1 MTKLNTTTRVLAT
14 AFFLALASYAT
25 PSAADPSRTAS
36 AEERA
41 ACTPD
46 VFRLC
51 ASEIPNVTRIIG
63 CMKRNRPKLSP
74 KCAAVFNVRAGKE
87 TATRSISAP
96 AAN

>member
-1 MTKLNTTTRVLAT
+1 MTRLSTATRVLAT
-14 AFFLALASYAT
+14 AFFLALASHAT
-25 PSAADPSRTAS
+25 PSAADPSRTAT
-36 AEERA
+36 AEARA

-74 KCAAVFNVRAGKE
+74 KCQAVFNDRTGKQ
-87 TATRSISAP
+87 TATRSLNAP
-96 AAN
+96 ATN

>member
-1 MTKLNTTTRVLAT
+1 MIKLRKTRVLVT
-14 AFFLALASYAT
+14 ACFLALGTYST
-25 PSAADPSRTAS
+25 PSAADPSRTAT

-51 ASEIPNVTRIIG
+51 ASEIPNVTRIVA
-63 CMKRNRPKLSP
+63 CMKRQRPKLSP
-74 KCAAVFNVRAGKE
+74 QCAAVFNARAGKE